1 MPVHVYLSCMLLV
14 NNVIGQQTQQQLV
27 SVSTTDHCF
36 YDNNTT
42 YNIYIDSLFSS
53 LDIYFSLPMFPCSRS
68 PISWAVH
75 EY

>member
-42 YNIYIDSLFSS
+42 YNIYSLFLVSFPH
-53 LDIYFSLPMFPCSRS
+53 LIFIPCSRS